1 MTMPLPMTSAALAL
15 GASPDIESA
24 FHAVWEALGRQHHL
38 PAAILELARLRLAAM
53 HRADREMALRSPWA
67 SGLSE
72 PKAALVLTG
81 SWHRAAD
88 FAASE
93 KAVLAFA
100 EIYVQGAEFITDEL
114 AADIA
119 SRRASQSVPINR
131 IQKAGAAITQWLAFT
146 AAPSSFTRILVKE

>member
-114 AADIA
+114 AADI
-119 SRRASQSVPINR
+119 QSHFGDAGLVCLIEALGFIDARIRLALLFNR
-131 IQKAGAAITQWLAFT
+131 LRLA
-146 AAPSSFTRILVKE
+146 P

>member
-100 EIYVQGAEFITDEL
+100 EIYAQGAEFITDEL
-114 AADIA
+114 AADI
-119 SRRASQSVPINR
+119 QSHFGDAGLVCLIEALGFIDARIRLALLFNR
-131 IQKAGAAITQWLAFT
+131 LRP
-146 AAPSSFTRILVKE
+146 AP

>member
-114 AADIA
+114 AADI
-119 SRRASQSVPINR
+119 QSHFGDAGLVCLIEALGFIDARIRLALLFNR
-131 IQKAGAAITQWLAFT
+131 LRP
-146 AAPSSFTRILVKE
+146 AP

>member
-100 EIYVQGAEFITDEL
+100 EIYAQGAEFITDEL
-114 AADIA
+114 AADI
-119 SRRASQSVPINR
+119 QSHFGDAGLVCLIEALGFIDARIRLALLFNR
-131 IQKAGAAITQWLAFT
+131 LRLA
-146 AAPSSFTRILVKE
+146 P